1 MAGLHYA
8 DLITLGLYFAII
20 VAVGV
25 WSARRVTGMDDFVMP
40 RRFGKIFMIFF
51 TFGAGTHS
59 DQAVSVASKT
69 YTNGVSG
76 IWYQWLWLF
85 ASPFYWLI
93 APMMRRFR
101 ALTTADVFEL
111 RFNRSVAMLY
121 AVLSLALFSVNI
133 GVMLKGSS
141 AVIDATTGGSV
152 NAEWAI
158 ALMTILFVAYGV
170 AGGLGAA
177 IVTDFLQGVLTIFFS
192 FLLLPFIFHA
202 VGGMEGLRQS
212 VPEVAPDRNM
222 LSLVAPEDIG
232 LFYIIVIALNA
243 LVGIVTQ
250 PHTMG
255 NCAAGRTELD
265 GQVGFMCGSLIKR
278 VCTIAWCLTGL
289 AAVAH
294 FAGTDIHPDKVFGQ
308 VARDILPGV
317 MPGML
322 GLFIAGLLASVMSS
336 CDAFMVSSAGL
347 FAENLYKPLLPGRSP
362 RHYLWIARLSSL
374 GVVVGGVVFAYWVK
388 DVVEGL
394 EIFWKIAPML
404 GIAFWL
410 GLFWRRMTSAGA
422 WASTLGALA
431 MWFATTQPATI
442 ELASELPGAKT
453 ARFVFI
459 KEQMRSPLLGTDQIV
474 DSTALAARL
483 KSRNKPLDHYLNA
496 VLADDTIRQLA
507 SWDSQSAPPA
517 MLVDAIVKDLNELI
531 TGENE
536 KARESSSQ
544 GTDESDDE
552 DAVPKSDTFL
562 WNEERFADVVLSEGT
577 RELLYRTNAKTGEVE
592 LRRLEGDALAK
603 RKRRLLDDSFTGV
616 IRPYWQFHP
625 GDIDRPN
632 RLIGRLDKPVNA
644 AQTYVRDQLSDETR
658 ELIASPASSE
668 DERPSALTAELNRIA
683 SGPSI
688 YTKDRFAEV
697 ITMHGTVKLAEED
710 DNGEALFKVNAA
722 LIEETFIHDITRCR
736 DVSLYLPWQMIFY
749 LSTGL
754 ALGVILSLITKP
766 VDPIKLQRYHTLL
779 CTPIRSGEVLPA
791 PCTLPDGAQVPPR
804 RLLASAWG
812 LEIPAPS
819 RQAILG
825 FVAGWACVAAI
836 VGVFV
841 WIVRG

>member
-1 MAGLHYA
+1 MTRLEIELKYAKLHSFSAEGNDMAGLQLA
-8 DLITLGLYFAII
+8 DLIAVGLYFVII

-25 WSARRVTGMDDFVMP
+25 WSARRVTSMDDFVMP
-40 RRFGKIFMIFF
+40 RRFGKVFMIFF

-121 AVLSLALFSVNI
+121 AVVSLALFSVNI

-141 AVIDATTGGSV
+141 AVIEATTGGTV

-158 ALMTILFVAYGV
+158 SLMTILFLVYGI

-192 FLLLPFIFHA
+192 FLLLPYIFHA
-202 VGGMEGLRQS
+202 VGGMEGLRLA
-212 VPEVAPDRNM
+212 VPQAAPDRNM

-289 AAVAH
+289 AAVAY
-294 FAGTDIHPDKVFGQ
+294 FAGKDIEPDKIFGQ

-347 FAENLYKPLLPGRSP
+347 FAENLYKPIVPGRSP

-374 GVVVGGVVFAYWVK
+374 VVVVGGVAFAYWVK
-388 DVVEGL
+388 DVVKGL
-394 EIFWKIAPML
+394 EIFWKISPML
-404 GIAFWL
+404 GVAFWL

-422 WASTLGALA
+422 WAATLAALGT
-431 MWFATTQPATI
+431 WWLSVQSLVI
-442 ELASELPGAKT
+442 EWIAGWPGAESL
-453 ARFVFI
+453 RFVM
-459 KEQMRSPLLGTDQIV
+459 ESEG
-474 DSTALAARL
+474 
-483 KSRNKPLDHYLNA
+483 
-496 VLADDTIRQLA
+496 
-507 SWDSQSAPPA
+507 
-517 MLVDAIVKDLNELI
+517 
-531 TGENE
+531 E
-536 KARESSSQ
+536 KA
-544 GTDESDDE
+544 
-552 DAVPKSDTFL
+552 
-562 WNEERFADVVLSEGT
+562 
-577 RELLYRTNAKTGEVE
+577 LY
-592 LRRLEGDALAK
+592 
-603 RKRRLLDDSFTGV
+603 
-616 IRPYWQFHP
+616 
-625 GDIDRPN
+625 
-632 RLIGRLDKPVNA
+632 
-644 AQTYVRDQLSDETR
+644 
-658 ELIASPASSE
+658 
-668 DERPSALTAELNRIA
+668 
-683 SGPSI
+683 
-688 YTKDRFAEV
+688 
-697 ITMHGTVKLAEED
+697 M
-710 DNGEALFKVNAA
+710 
-722 LIEETFIHDITRCR
+722 
-736 DVSLYLPWQMIFY
+736 PWQMVFY
-749 LSTGL
+749 LTAGL
-754 ALGVILSLITKP
+754 VCGVVVSLLTP
-766 VDPIKLQRYHTLL
+766 AVSEDKLQRYHALL
-779 CTPIRSGEVLPA
+779 RTPVRSGEVIPA
-791 PCTLPDGAQVPPR
+791 PCTLPDDAKVPPR
-804 RLLASAWG
+804 RLLISAWG
-812 LEIPAPS
+812 LEIPVPS

-825 FVAGWACVAAI
+825 FLAGWICVAAI
-836 VGVFV
+836 IGVFV

>member
-1 MAGLHYA
+1 MTRLEIELKYAKLHSFSAEGNDMAGLQLA
-8 DLITLGLYFAII
+8 DLIAVGLYFVII

-25 WSARRVTGMDDFVMP
+25 WSARRVTSMDDFVMP
-40 RRFGKIFMIFF
+40 RRFGKVFMIFF

-121 AVLSLALFSVNI
+121 AVVSLALFSVNI

-141 AVIDATTGGSV
+141 AVIEATTGGTV

-158 ALMTILFVAYGV
+158 SLMTILFLVYGI

-192 FLLLPFIFHA
+192 FLLLPYIFHA
-202 VGGMEGLRQS
+202 VGGMEGLRLA
-212 VPEVAPDRNM
+212 VPQAAPDRNM

-289 AAVAH
+289 AAVAY
-294 FAGTDIHPDKVFGQ
+294 FAGKDIEPDKIFGQ

-347 FAENLYKPLLPGRSP
+347 FAENLYKPIVPGRSP

-374 GVVVGGVVFAYWVK
+374 VVVVGGVAFAYWVK
-388 DVVEGL
+388 DVVKGL
-394 EIFWKIAPML
+394 EIFRKLSPML
-404 GIAFWL
+404 GGAVWL

-422 WASTLGALA
+422 WAATLAALGT
-431 MWFATTQPATI
+431 WWLSVQSLVI
-442 ELASELPGAKT
+442 EWIAGWPGAESL
-453 ARFVFI
+453 RFVM
-459 KEQMRSPLLGTDQIV
+459 ESEG
-474 DSTALAARL
+474 
-483 KSRNKPLDHYLNA
+483 
-496 VLADDTIRQLA
+496 
-507 SWDSQSAPPA
+507 
-517 MLVDAIVKDLNELI
+517 
-531 TGENE
+531 E
-536 KARESSSQ
+536 KA
-544 GTDESDDE
+544 
-552 DAVPKSDTFL
+552 
-562 WNEERFADVVLSEGT
+562 
-577 RELLYRTNAKTGEVE
+577 LY
-592 LRRLEGDALAK
+592 
-603 RKRRLLDDSFTGV
+603 
-616 IRPYWQFHP
+616 
-625 GDIDRPN
+625 
-632 RLIGRLDKPVNA
+632 
-644 AQTYVRDQLSDETR
+644 
-658 ELIASPASSE
+658 
-668 DERPSALTAELNRIA
+668 
-683 SGPSI
+683 
-688 YTKDRFAEV
+688 
-697 ITMHGTVKLAEED
+697 M
-710 DNGEALFKVNAA
+710 
-722 LIEETFIHDITRCR
+722 
-736 DVSLYLPWQMIFY
+736 PWQMVFY
-749 LSTGL
+749 LTAGL
-754 ALGVILSLITKP
+754 VCGVVVSLLTP
-766 VDPIKLQRYHTLL
+766 AVSEDKLQRYHALL
-779 CTPIRSGEVLPA
+779 RTPVRSGEVIPA
-791 PCTLPDGAQVPPR
+791 PCTLPDDAKVPPR
-804 RLLASAWG
+804 RLLISAWG
-812 LEIPAPS
+812 LEIPVPS

-825 FVAGWACVAAI
+825 FLAGWICVAAI
-836 VGVFV
+836 IGVFV